1 MRYLRLTGRQR
12 RLTWLVLAVLL
23 TAGLG
28 CAAVLHM
35 RPIIVSLATARV
47 SNAVNRIVVDAVRDA
62 ILTYKF
68 RGRVEYLNCFG
79 ALMAETAASAF
90 ADRFDAVTWVPVSGK
105 RLKKRGFDQSRML
118 CASLCVDWHTQ
129 PLETLRKVR
138 DNPAQS
144 GIDDPAERRAN
155 VLGAYEPVDPDAIAG
170 KRFLLIDDIITT
182 GATLTE
188 CVRVLK
194 AAGAADVVCLTLAMA
209 RDN

>member
-1 MRYLRLTGRQR
+1 MRKNAAPLHGLRTG
-12 RLTWLVLAVLL
+12 TF
-23 TAGLG
+23 GE
-28 CAAVLHM
+28 CAAPLYYE
-35 RPIIVSLATARV
+35 
-47 SNAVNRIVVDAVRDA
+47 DAVRDA

-118 CASLCVDWHTQ
+118 CASLCVDWHIQ

-138 DNPAQS
+138 DNPPS
-144 GIDDPAERRAN
+144 PGWRTRRRA
-155 VLGAYEPVDPDAIAG
+155 VPTCWAYTSSLTRQRFRG
-170 KRFLLIDDIITT
+170 KRLLLIDDILTT

-188 CVRVLK
+188 CVR
-194 AAGAADVVCLTLAMA
+194 C
-209 RDN
+209 

>member
-1 MRYLRLTGRQR
+1 M
-12 RLTWLVLAVLL
+12 
-23 TAGLG
+23 
-28 CAAVLHM
+28 
-35 RPIIVSLATARV
+35 
-47 SNAVNRIVVDAVRDA
+47 
-62 ILTYKF
+62 
-68 RGRVEYLNCFG
+68 
-79 ALMAETAASAF
+79 
-90 ADRFDAVTWVPVSGK
+90 
-105 RLKKRGFDQSRML
+105 
-118 CASLCVDWHTQ
+118 
-129 PLETLRKVR
+129 R

-155 VLGAYEPVDPDAIAG
+155 VLGAYEPVDPDRIAG